1 MAERITVL
9 DTQNEVKEIAVT
21 SDEDSI
27 VSIKF
32 EGDFDSGNMDVGY
45 TDTNKSDGTFEI
57 ATGGTSTADGD
68 FIYTIGRN
76 QRVYAR
82 ATGASPDINVKT
94 TIVS

>member
-1 MAERITVL
+1 MGLTVL

-21 SDEDSI
+21 SSADSI

-32 EGDFDSGNMDVGY
+32 EGDFSSGNMEVGY
-45 TDTNKSDGTFEI
+45 TDTNTLDGTFEI

-68 FIYTIGRN
+68 FIYTIGRD
-76 QRVYAR
+76 QRVFAR